1 MTFNKEKL
9 IAIAKPRSPKAME
22 NAKRRKENKQGIR
35 MSQEIILS
43 LRYYMRIQN
52 MSQKQLARLVDVSDA
67 YIAKL
72 MKGNENLTIDTI
84 AKLQNAIGKPL
95 VRVTHPYEERASLPV
110 TFDKVA
116 EQDLVA
122 K

>member
-9 IAIAKPRSPKAME
+9 IAIANPRSPKAIE
-22 NAKRRKENKQGIR
+22 NAKRRKDNKQGIR

-52 MSQKQLARLVDVSDA
+52 LSQKQLARLVDVSDA

-84 AKLQNAIGKPL
+84 VKLQNAIGKPL
-95 VRVTHPYEERASLPV
+95 VRVTRPYEGSPSLPV
-110 TFDKVA
+110 AFDKVA
-116 EQDLVA
+116 EQNLVT